1 MSLDSATGTADAFTG
16 FPARGQATA
25 IPNAFFVDVL
35 PRLTDPVALGVTL
48 FALHATMSKRG
59 YPRFVTVFELL
70 SERPLAEFLAR
81 CGETDAAAAI
91 VRGLRAAEDTGVFAG
106 LAVTH
111 DGRESRLYFLNA
123 PADRR
128 ALEAVRRGEIDIGAD
143 VLQAR
148 EPAATAS
155 SIFALYEQLVGSVP
169 PLMVDELTEA
179 ERLYPR
185 SWLEDAF
192 REAAAHNARSWRYVS
207 RILERWAAEG
217 RNDAKTGRDPSAD
230 ERYFRGKFGRI
241 LRKRLGD

>member
-1 MSLDSATGTADAFTG
+1 MAVDGAPDTVEAFHG
-16 FPARGQATA
+16 FPARGHATP

-35 PRLTDPVALGVTL
+35 PRLTDPVALGITL

-59 YPRFVTVFELL
+59 YPRFVTSHDLAAEHPV
-70 SERPLAEFLAR
+70 AEFLSR
-81 CGETDAAAAI
+81 CGEPDTGAAI
-91 VRGLRAAEDTGVFAG
+91 ERGLRAAEEAG
-106 LAVTH
+106 AFIGLSVACNGH
-111 DGRESRLYFLNA
+111 ESRLYFLNA

-143 VLQAR
+143 VLEPR
-148 EPAATAS
+148 EPPAVAPG
-155 SIFALYEQLVGSVP
+155 IFALYEQVIGSVP
-169 PLMVDELTEA
+169 PLMVDELSEA

-185 SWLEDAF
+185 SWLVDAF

-217 RNDAKTGRDPSAD
+217 RNDAKTGRDPSTG

-241 LRKRLGD
+241 LRKRLGN

>member
-1 MSLDSATGTADAFTG
+1 MALDPASATADTFTG

-59 YPRFVTVFELL
+59 YPRFITASELM
-70 SERPLAEFLAR
+70 SERPLAEFLAG
-81 CGETDAAAAI
+81 CGQTDASAAI
-91 VRGLRAAEDTGVFAG
+91 DRGLRAAEDAGVFAG
-106 LAVTH
+106 LQVTH
-111 DGRESRLYFLNA
+111 DGRESRVYFLNA

-128 ALEAVRRGEIDIGAD
+128 ALEAVRREIDIGAD
-143 VLQAR
+143 ILQSR
-148 EPAATAS
+148 EPPAAAPG
-155 SIFALYEQLVGSVP
+155 IFTLYEQLIGPVP

-217 RNDAKTGRDPSAD
+217 RNDAKTGRDPSAE
-230 ERYFRGKFGRI
+230 ERYFRGRFGRI

>member
-1 MSLDSATGTADAFTG
+1 MALDPVTGTTETFTG

-59 YPRFVTVFELL
+59 YPRFVTALELL

-81 CGETDAAAAI
+81 CGETDAAAAV

-111 DGRESRLYFLNA
+111 DGRDSRLYFLNA

-128 ALEAVRRGEIDIGAD
+128 ALEAVRHGEIDLGAD

-148 EPAATAS
+148 EPAARAS